1 LRRQAPNPLEGLEM
15 RILCSLS
22 TLVRFAF
29 WLAVAALLVGMVL
42 AHHDVPQS

>member
-1 LRRQAPNPLEGLEM
+1 M

-29 WLAVAALLVGMVL
+29 WLTVVALIAGMVI